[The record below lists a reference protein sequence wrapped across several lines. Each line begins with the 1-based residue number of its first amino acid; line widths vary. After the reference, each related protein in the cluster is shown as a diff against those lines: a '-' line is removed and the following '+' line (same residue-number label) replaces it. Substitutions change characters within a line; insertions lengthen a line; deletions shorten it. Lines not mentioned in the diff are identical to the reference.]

1 VHLIYLSRK
10 HNNEFVLWHFYK
22 WRHTDTTKCRK
33 ISMSHN
39 YNFNLMSNS
48 VKRNNVAKHYS
59 CFGICDIDR
68 LFHFRHYCSHPTQST
83 KRRFVFVNCKSAKHH
98 FISMNILRL
107 NKEWNYSNFY
117 KTKRLLKI
125 NIQFQNLSISILLSS
140 KIVLNCK
147 YDYIF
152 CHIFEI

>member
-1 VHLIYLSRK
+1 MHLIYLSWK

-33 ISMSHN
+33 ISTSHN
-39 YNFNLMSNS
+39 YNFNLTSNS

-68 LFHFRHYCSHPTQST
+68 LFHFRHYYSHPTQST

-107 NKEWNYSNFY
+107 NQKAPWNKYSVSKFNYFNL
-117 KTKRLLKI
+117 TILKI
-125 NIQFQNLSISILLSS
+125 VI
-140 KIVLNCK
+140 NCK
-147 YDYIF
+147 YDDIF